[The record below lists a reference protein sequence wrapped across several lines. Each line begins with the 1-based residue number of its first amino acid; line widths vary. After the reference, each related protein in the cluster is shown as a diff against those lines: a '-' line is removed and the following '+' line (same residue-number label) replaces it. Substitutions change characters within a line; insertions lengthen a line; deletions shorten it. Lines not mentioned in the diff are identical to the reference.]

1 MKSDTK
7 RNNCCVCIG
16 DMLILKRP
24 HFADSF
30 EGLPRTYKPLLCDL
44 NLRTA
49 LVVEVGSRLTPEEM
63 LLNDADE
70 GDYFVSLLWDDGSES
85 RVTSSMVC
93 NHMEFYGIVVDVEEY
108 IKGKIYNLKTFLALR
123 GYDCE

>member
-1 MKSDTK
+1 M
-7 RNNCCVCIG
+7 
-16 DMLILKRP
+16 
-24 HFADSF
+24 
-30 EGLPRTYKPLLCDL
+30 PRTYKPLLHDFD
-44 NLRTA
+44 LRTA

-63 LLNDADE
+63 LLNDAEE
-70 GDYFVSLLWDDGSES
+70 GEYFVSLLWDDGSES

-93 NHMEFYGIVVDVEEY
+93 NHMVCYGVVVDVEEY